1 MKKSIKIFIDN
12 EWINGNTCINSI
24 TDFYERIRAKMA
36 ITKMRSDF
44 VRRLMNEGY
53 NIITDRRLIDDQTIF
68 FIMDDK
74 YLCDDSVPLE
84 EYKKIFDERMFLMG
98 GKHLNYP
105 QTLKFCDY
113 LNNPFYPAVLK
124 NELANG
130 GVDKFLI
137 ETSEQLEIIKKFY
150 QDKCNDVNIQELFKS
165 CIFQQ
170 YIETP
175 SLYDSY
181 IRVLASSSGDI
192 MGASLRY
199 SNVSCPKKEISGELE
214 KYFLDPKS
222 PYYLDCKTMFNY
234 YSKGDIIYFNQPG
247 YSKQKKNILDAHLI
261 DSNNPVIPTEV
272 IDVVTSIMKNCNR
285 ELGLI
290 CGFDF
295 IMNKHD
301 GKWYYLENQ
310 SFPAIDEWAQT
321 KNIKIPKGKDLNG
334 YIKYLELDMYARYE
348 ALNLYL
354 SKLLENEENNM
365 KLSKS
370 YN

>member
-1 MKKSIKIFIDN
+1 MKKTIKVFIDN

-24 TDFYERIRAKMA
+24 SDFYERIRAKMA
-36 ITKMRSDF
+36 ITKMRSAF
-44 VRRLMNEGY
+44 VKKLENEGY
-53 NIITDRRLIDDQTIF
+53 SIITDRRLIDEQTIF

-74 YLCDDSVPLE
+74 YLCDDSVSLE
-84 EYKKIFDERMFLMG
+84 EYKKIFDQRMFLMG
-98 GKHLNYP
+98 GKLLNYP
-105 QTLKFCDY
+105 QTLNFYDY
-113 LNNPFYPAVLK
+113 LKNPFYPAVLK

-137 ETSEQLEIIKKFY
+137 ETREQVEIIKKFY
-150 QDKCNDVNIQELFKS
+150 QDKCRDINIQELFNS

-181 IRVLASSSGDI
+181 IRVLAASSGDI

-199 SNVSCPKKEISGELE
+199 SNVFFPKKEIVGELE
-214 KYFLDPKS
+214 KYFLDSKS
-222 PYYLDCKTMFNY
+222 SYYLNCKTMFNY
-234 YSKGDIIYFNQPG
+234 YSEGNIIYFNQPG
-247 YSKQKKNILDAHLI
+247 FSKQKKNILDAHLI
-261 DSNNPVIPTEV
+261 DSNNPIIPSDIV
-272 IDVVTSIMKNCNR
+272 DVVTSIMKNCNR

-301 GKWYYLENQ
+301 NKWYYLENQ

-321 KNIKIPKGKDLNG
+321 KNIKIPKSKDLNG

-354 SKLLENEENNM
+354 NKLLEAEENNI

>member
-1 MKKSIKIFIDN
+1 MKKTIKVFIDN

-24 TDFYERIRAKMA
+24 SDFYERIRAKMA

-44 VRRLMNEGY
+44 VKKLENEGY
-53 NIITDRRLIDDQTIF
+53 SIITDRRLIDKKTIF

-74 YLCDDSVPLE
+74 FLCDDSVSLE
-84 EYKKIFDERMFLMG
+84 EYKKIFDQRMFLMG
-98 GKHLNYP
+98 GKLLNYP
-105 QTLKFCDY
+105 QTLNFYDY
-113 LNNPFYPAVLK
+113 LKNPFYPAVLK

-137 ETSEQLEIIKKFY
+137 ETREQVEIIKKFY
-150 QDKCNDVNIQELFKS
+150 QDKCRDINIQELFNS

-181 IRVLASSSGDI
+181 IRVLAASSGDI
-192 MGASLRY
+192 MGVSLRY
-199 SNVSCPKKEISGELE
+199 SNVSFPKKEIVGELE
-214 KYFLDPKS
+214 KYFLDSKS
-222 PYYLDCKTMFNY
+222 SYYLNCKTMFNY
-234 YSKGDIIYFNQPG
+234 YSEGNIIYFNQPG
-247 YSKQKKNILDAHLI
+247 FSKQKKNILDAHLI
-261 DSNNPVIPTEV
+261 DSNNPIIPSDIV
-272 IDVVTSIMKNCNR
+272 DVVTSIMKNCNR

-301 GKWYYLENQ
+301 NKWYYLENQ

-321 KNIKIPKGKDLNG
+321 KNIKIPKSKDLNG

-354 SKLLENEENNM
+354 SKLLETEENNI